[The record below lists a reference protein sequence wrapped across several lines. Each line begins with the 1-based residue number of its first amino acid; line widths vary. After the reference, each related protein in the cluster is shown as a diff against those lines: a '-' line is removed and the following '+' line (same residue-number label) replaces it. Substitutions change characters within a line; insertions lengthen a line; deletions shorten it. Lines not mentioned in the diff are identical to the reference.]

1 MKIESDCVSLWNN
14 CLRIIRDNV
23 QEATFNTWFAPI
35 VPLGYDQQS
44 KSLTIQV
51 PSQFFYEFL
60 EEKFIDLLRNTLYK
74 EIGDGT
80 NLVYKVIVDKESNK
94 SVELP
99 TTKRSLAIPAHT
111 VINSDGNKSPNILSQ
126 PLPQDLDP
134 HLNPNYNF
142 DNFIEGFSNK
152 LPRSAGESIAKD
164 PAHTPFNPLF
174 LYGPSGVGKTHLA
187 NAIGTRIK
195 ELYPEK
201 RVLYLSA
208 HLFTVQYTD
217 SVRRNTTNDFINF
230 YETIDALIIDDIQ
243 ELAGKESTQNTFFHI
258 FNHLHQLGKQL
269 IMTSDRPP
277 VMLQGMADRLIT
289 RFKWGLTAEMTKPN
303 VELRKDILRNKIR
316 HDGLKFPEEVINYIA
331 ENVDESVRDLEG
343 IVISIMAYSTIYNRE
358 IDMDLAQRVVK
369 RAVLYENKPITVE
382 QVLDKVCQ
390 HYDTDVRSISSKSRK
405 REVVIVRQVAMFL
418 AKKLTD
424 SSNSVIGQYVGH
436 RDHATVIHAC
446 KAVKS
451 QSEVDKQF
459 KKEIDEIE
467 TELKK

>member
-1 MKIESDCVSLWNN
+1 
-14 CLRIIRDNV
+14 
-23 QEATFNTWFAPI
+23 
-35 VPLGYDQQS
+35 
-44 KSLTIQV
+44 
-51 PSQFFYEFL
+51 
-60 EEKFIDLLRNTLYK
+60 LRNTLYK

-80 NLVYKVIVDKESNK
+80 NLIYKVIVDKESNK

-369 RAVLYENKPITVE
+369 RAVRYENKPITVE

>member
-80 NLVYKVIVDKESNK
+80 NLIYKVIVDKESNK

>member
-1 MKIESDCVSLWNN
+1 MKIESDCVSLWND

-80 NLVYKVIVDKESNK
+80 NLIYKVIVDKESNK

-111 VINSDGNKSPNILSQ
+111 VINGDGNKSPNILSQ

-369 RAVLYENKPITVE
+369 RAVRYENKPITVE

>member
-111 VINSDGNKSPNILSQ
+111 VINGDGNKSPNILSQ

>member
-14 CLRIIRDNV
+14 CLHIIRDNV

-80 NLVYKVIVDKESNK
+80 NLIYKVIVDKESNK

-111 VINSDGNKSPNILSQ
+111 VINGDGNKSPNILSQ

-152 LPRSAGESIAKD
+152 LPRAAGESIAKD

-358 IDMDLAQRVVK
+358 IDIELAQRVVK
-369 RAVLYENKPITVE
+369 RAVRYENKPITVE
-382 QVLDKVCQ
+382 QVVDKVCQ
-390 HYDTDVRSISSKSRK
+390 HYDTDIRAISSKSRK